1 MKLYS
6 NQWNLEEMK
15 SKLRIKY
22 PQLTDIDMM
31 HEEGKEERMFRMVEY
46 KLHKTKL
53 EMQEII
59 DGF

>member
-1 MKLYS
+1 MKLFS
-6 NQWNLEEMK
+6 KQWNVEEL
-15 SKLRIKY
+15 KLNLKKKY
-22 PQLTDIDMM
+22 PQLTETDLQHIK
-31 HEEGKEERMFRMVEY
+31 GKEERMFRMVEY